1 MTRPAGVQRSR
12 VSAAADAWRGFWFRP
27 EPAYTLGLIRIAFGA
42 IAIAWTVSL
51 LPDLNDFFGS
61 DGVLPRQPAVPFE
74 WGVFEFWTDD
84 RALAIGW
91 AVLLLSAIAMTI
103 GWHSRLAALI
113 VFVLIMSFEFRN
125 SYIFNSGDNLLRVE
139 ALFLAL
145 SPCGAA
151 LSLDQKRMTGSFWTA
166 QIRAP
171 WLVRLLQ
178 IQLSLIYLATFQIRM
193 TGEKWP
199 QGTAMSYALRL
210 EDMLIIPAPQW
221 ISTNALL
228 MNVATWGTLVLEL
241 LIGVLVW
248 NRRCRPVVLAAGVV
262 LHSIIMIT
270 VAVGF
275 FTPAMFVLYLA
286 FMSPETVR
294 RLPSDGKRFAA
305 QRLGGIRHRQP
316 VEADQLRREKLE
328 PAEQVST

>member
-1 MTRPAGVQRSR
+1 MTRPAGVERSR
-12 VSAAADAWRGFWFRP
+12 LSAAADAWRGFWFRP

-151 LSLDQKRMTGSFWTA
+151 LSLDQKRMTGTFWTA

-228 MNVATWGTLVLEL
+228 MNVATWGTLLLEL
-241 LIGVLVW
+241 AIGILVW
-248 NRRCRPVVLAAGVV
+248 NRRCRPIVLAAGFV
-262 LHSIIMIT
+262 LHSAILVS

-275 FTPAMFVLYLA
+275 FTPAMFVLYVA
-286 FMSPETVR
+286 FVSPETIR
-294 RLPSDGKRFAA
+294 RLPDRLKHVVR
-305 QRLGGIRHRQP
+305 QRAHKTQP
-316 VEADQLRREKLE
+316 SSIGAHPESLDR
-328 PAEQVST
+328 AERVPT

>member
-1 MTRPAGVQRSR
+1 MTRPAGVERSR
-12 VSAAADAWRGFWFRP
+12 LSAAADAWRGFWFRP

-61 DGVLPRQPAVPFE
+61 GGVLPRQPAVPFE

-228 MNVATWGTLVLEL
+228 MNIATWGTLVLEL

-305 QRLGGIRHRQP
+305 QRLGGIRHHQP
-316 VEADQLRREKLE
+316 VEADQLRRETLE

>member
-1 MTRPAGVQRSR
+1 MTRPADVERSR
-12 VSAAADAWRGFWFRP
+12 LSAAADAWRGFWFRP

-125 SYIFNSGDNLLRVE
+125 TYIFNSGDNLLRVE

-294 RLPSDGKRFAA
+294 RLPRDGKRFAA
-305 QRLGGIRHRQP
+305 QRFGGIRHHQP
-316 VEADQLRREKLE
+316 VEAGQLRREKLE